1 MARLVRSAAA
11 LAAGALLL
19 AAAPARLAAQ
29 ERSAFVVRLGS
40 DTTAVERAVR
50 TAQRLEGDL
59 LVRTPRTQVIHY
71 VATLDGQGRV
81 TRFEAS
87 SPATAAAPAQRS
99 VLTFGDS
106 VRMELVRG
114 DSTRRVALAVP
125 AGAVA
130 TPMLPTSFALY
141 DQLLRVARRLPGDS
155 ARVALVFPGAREPSV
170 AAVVRRGRDSVT
182 VDFFGSPFLASVGS
196 AGELRGLSG
205 RETTLKVEVAR
216 VDDAPVER
224 LAQEFAARD
233 AAGQSMGQLSPRDT
247 VRATVAGAE
256 LLVDYGR
263 PAKRGRQIWGGIVPW
278 GEVWRT
284 GANAATQLRTSRD
297 LAFGDVTVPAGTYT
311 LWTLP
316 TAGGAQLIVNRQTG
330 QWGTA
335 YDASQDLARVP
346 LRPATPAAPAER
358 FTISVEPG
366 QGRGGVLR
374 MVWDDRGWEIP
385 FTVR

>member
-1 MARLVRSAAA
+1 
-11 LAAGALLL
+11 
-19 AAAPARLAAQ
+19 
-29 ERSAFVVRLGS
+29 
-40 DTTAVERAVR
+40 
-50 TAQRLEGDL
+50 
-59 LVRTPRTQVIHY
+59 
-71 VATLDGQGRV
+71 
-81 TRFEAS
+81 
-87 SPATAAAPAQRS
+87 
-99 VLTFGDS
+99 
-106 VRMELVRG
+106 
-114 DSTRRVALAVP
+114 
-125 AGAVA
+125 
-130 TPMLPTSFALY
+130 
-141 DQLLRVARRLPGDS
+141 
-155 ARVALVFPGAREPSV
+155 
-170 AAVVRRGRDSVT
+170 
-182 VDFFGSPFLASVGS
+182 
-196 AGELRGLSG
+196 
-205 RETTLKVEVAR
+205 
-216 VDDAPVER
+216 
-224 LAQEFAARD
+224 
-233 AAGQSMGQLSPRDT
+233 MGQLSPRDT

-297 LAFGDVTVPAGTYT
+297 LVFGDVTVPAGTYT